1 MRASAMKNYLIRMVL
16 IMTCYMIT
24 LFTVKYLDQ
33 SYDFSQPVRIAL
45 AILPV
50 LPAIVTLWIFLAFF
64 RAQDELMQR
73 IMNETTIIS
82 TGIVGIGTFMLGFLH
97 DVIPLPGNPLIFV
110 FPAMIAVYG
119 VVQWFVIYRYY
130 S

>member
-64 RAQDELMQR
+64 RAQDELM
-73 IMNETTIIS
+73 
-82 TGIVGIGTFMLGFLH
+82 
-97 DVIPLPGNPLIFV
+97 
-110 FPAMIAVYG
+110 
-119 VVQWFVIYRYY
+119 
-130 S
+130 